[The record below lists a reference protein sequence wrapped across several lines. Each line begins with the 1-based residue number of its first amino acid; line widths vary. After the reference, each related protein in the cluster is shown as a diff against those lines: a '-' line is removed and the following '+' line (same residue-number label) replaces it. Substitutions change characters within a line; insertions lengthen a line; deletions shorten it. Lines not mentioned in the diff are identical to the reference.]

1 MLANRTANLAVTYP
15 VLCWLY
21 CTTVPIPDFSDN
33 YLGDNYLNCIYNY
46 RYRNLSKLL
55 FLHPSC
61 NGSPPFSCSISK
73 GGESPA
79 PLTIQQSASHN
90 KSNTVAKW
98 WESCKKVNDV
108 GWSELCDQR
117 IKEMKNELIDMDN
130 DVISLTKD
138 DKADDNTDDDSLDT
152 TYATE
157 STDTTSVSV
166 KHNTNNY
173 ELN

>member
-90 KSNTVAKW
+90 KSILHSVVCKTDCSDPSGIHRTLFIRVHAPMRQSTML
-98 WESCKKVNDV
+98 ESFLQYYLSIVSC
-108 GWSELCDQR
+108 EL
-117 IKEMKNELIDMDN
+117 
-130 DVISLTKD
+130 
-138 DKADDNTDDDSLDT
+138 
-152 TYATE
+152 
-157 STDTTSVSV
+157 
-166 KHNTNNY
+166 
-173 ELN
+173 